1 MLNANEVVETGFSQ
15 GPKKV
20 SPYIGYGIKEVKITG
35 AEIKLATTGTPK
47 IVYKVE
53 SVPVTAE
60 GWVGVEGASG
70 QIGSVQTGWAKA
82 GSQQEKEVFGQLIT
96 FCRKAGIDTGKFPS
110 FNDGELQKA
119 LDYILPLLKDKFV
132 RVKLVAKYYMGKDK
146 EGNDKEKYTL
156 QFARY
161 AFAEETSIPMKE
173 SKLRFDENSKYD
185 IDKSELPSAETA
197 TLNAAGASDDLP
209 F

>member
-1 MLNANEVVETGFSQ
+1 MLNANEVVETANSQ

-20 SPYIGYGIKEVKITG
+20 SQYIGYGIKEVKITG
-35 AEIKLATTGTPK
+35 AEIKEASTGTPK
-47 IVYKVE
+47 IIYKVE
-53 SVPVTAE
+53 TVPVTAE
-60 GWVGVEGASG
+60 GWVGVDGATG

-96 FCRKAGIDTGKFPS
+96 FCRKAGIDTTKFPS

-119 LDYILPLLKDKFV
+119 LDHIIPLLNGKFV
-132 RVKLVAKYYMGKDK
+132 RVKLVAKYYNGKDK
-146 EGNDKEKYTL
+146 DGNPKEKYTL

-161 AFAEETSIPMKE
+161 AFAEETSVPMKE
-173 SKLRFDENSKYD
+173 TTLRFDENSKYD
-185 IDKSELPSAETA
+185 IDKSELVTA
-197 TLNAAGASDDLP
+197 DATQPAATGDGLP